1 MYVDHVS
8 RGPNFATNENGLA
21 WPQAT
26 DEVQPNGTPPSD
38 EAESIKIGPMK
49 IALVTIAGL
58 VGLGGCAAPIK
69 DSTTTPSVRQ
79 SASNSA
85 NHRDLQKAN
94 QQLRSDDGHHKEGLV
109 LTPDLLNPPDMEPDA
124 VVTLDPRSGTLTP
137 AMDAQLAIIA
147 DELIKNDQLLVRLES
162 YVPSGGSPALEI
174 GIADKSLRKVREHL
188 VSQGVS
194 PRRMLFGNFGGEYS
208 KERDSRRHWVE
219 LYLVRRGY

>member
-1 MYVDHVS
+1 MAPERVGKV
-8 RGPNFATNENGLA
+8 LA
-21 WPQAT
+21 SQLPQAT
-26 DEVQPNGTPPSD
+26 DEVQPNGMPASD
-38 EAESIKIGPMK
+38 EAASIKIGPMR

-58 VGLGGCAAPIK
+58 VCLGGCAAPIK
-69 DSTTTPSVRQ
+69 DTATTPSVRQ

-94 QQLRSDDGHHKEGLV
+94 QQLRSDDDHREERLA
-109 LTPDLLNPPDMEPDA
+109 LTSDLLPPPDMEPDA
-124 VVTLDPRSGTLTP
+124 VVMLDPNSGALAP
-137 AMDAQLAIIA
+137 AMSARLAIIA
-147 DELIKNDQLLVRLES
+147 DELIKNDRLLIRLES

-174 GIADKSLRKVREHL
+174 GIADKALRKVREHL

-194 PRRMLFGNFGGEYS
+194 PRRMLFSSFGGEHS